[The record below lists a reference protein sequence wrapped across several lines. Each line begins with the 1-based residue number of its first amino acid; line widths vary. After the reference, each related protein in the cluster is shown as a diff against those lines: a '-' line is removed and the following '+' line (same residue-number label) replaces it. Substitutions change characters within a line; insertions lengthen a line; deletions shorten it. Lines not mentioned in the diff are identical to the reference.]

1 MVLEYGAHQLVAYLG
16 WIGTMLLV
24 GMVLRAK
31 IPFLKNWLVPSAI
44 IGGIIGFILIN
55 TGVLGLDVN
64 MFSTIAGQL
73 FTLGFISIGLT
84 EADKEKG
91 KSSGAMAK
99 QMAQGGAG
107 IGLTWCML
115 FAVQLL
121 LGAGFFKV
129 WNMITGSDISVVLGM
144 MLPRGYAQGPG
155 QAVANG
161 KIYESF
167 GWENAAMVG
176 ITFAVFGF
184 LYAYLFGVPLAKYGL
199 KKKLSRYGGG
209 DIPDDVLKG
218 FFSKGVD
225 CPSAG
230 KLTTH
235 SGNIDS
241 FAFHCALVCATYMI
255 TYHLT
260 YFVAGFLPATGSKIV
275 IGLLFMWGMF
285 MGYAIRFILGKLGI
299 MHMVDNNTQKRITGF
314 TTDFMVCSA
323 FMAVSMQIVG
333 SMMLPIIILTF
344 LAACLTFA
352 VCVFFGSRY
361 GSNIDFERTLASY
374 GMATGTAASGIA
386 LCRIVDPELKT
397 TASVELGVAQ
407 AFMNLTTIM
416 LPVGLGIVTMT
427 MPWTICFALYGVF
440 AVAMV
445 IVMKVFG
452 VIKKPSYTLK
462 GGKTGLYDSDVAEE
476 A

>member
-1 MVLEYGAHQLVAYLG
+1 MMVMLEYGAHKLVAYLG
-16 WIGTMLLV
+16 WIGIMLLI
-24 GMVLRAK
+24 GMILRAK

-44 IGGIIGFILIN
+44 IGGLIGFVLIN
-55 TGVLGLDVN
+55 TGVLGLDVA

-84 EADKEKG
+84 EADKEQG
-91 KSSGAMAK
+91 KSAGDQAK
-99 QMAQGGAG
+99 QMAQGGMG
-107 IGLTWCML
+107 IGLTWCAL
-115 FAVQLL
+115 FVGQLL
-121 LGAGFFKV
+121 LGAGFFKLWSMFTETSLTPV
-129 WNMITGSDISVVLGM
+129 HGM
-144 MLPRGYAQGPG
+144 MLPRGFAQGPG

-161 KIYESF
+161 AIYESF

-184 LYAYLFGVPLAKYGL
+184 IYAYLFGVPLAKYGL
-199 KKKLSRYGGG
+199 KHKLSRYGTGE
-209 DIPDDVLKG
+209 IPDDVLKG

-225 CPSAG
+225 LPNAG

-241 FAFHCALVCATYMI
+241 FSFHCALVCATYMI

-260 YFVAGFLPATGSKIV
+260 YFVAGFLPETGSKIV

-285 MGYAIRFILGKLGI
+285 MGYAIRFLLKKLGL

-314 TTDFMVCSA
+314 TTDFMVVAA
-323 FMAVSMQIVG
+323 FMAVSMQVVG
-333 SMMLPIIILTF
+333 ELMIPIIILTF
-344 LAACLTFA
+344 LAAVLTFGT
-352 VCVFFGSRY
+352 CIFFGSRY

-386 LCRIVDPELKT
+386 LVRIVDPELKT

-416 LPVGLGIVTMT
+416 LPVGLGIVTLT
-427 MPWTICFALYGVF
+427 MPWNIGFALYFVF
-440 AVAMV
+440 MIAMV
-445 IVMKVFG
+445 IVMKVTGVFG
-452 VIKKPSYTLK
+452 KRTYTLK
-462 GGKTGLYDSDVAEE
+462 NKCDPPGNCDVD
-476 A
+476 